1 MIGENN
7 YWLLNNTTSFFRCGV
22 ILLVSNTFLTT
33 MKHNP
38 YKPDY
43 ECPSDIVEK
52 AIKLASTES
61 ASNLSAKSK
70 ERYDAYDL
78 AAELHDLHDMIYA
91 QTGERNAG
99 LKVLEQIA
107 DNVLRCNAE
116 SSRSDVEITINIGCN
131 NTGYDEEFEWDAT
144 HEQTISL
151 KHETQALS
159 FTLCSIGYVYLFSPE
174 TPYKDASEINLH
186 ECLASLQPLT
196 EKPKFSDDVKA
207 IVNHREAIIPADM
220 LNQNT
225 FWYSFLQYKGI
236 NEHLNNFKLE
246 DIPQDK
252 VFDDF
257 NFAAASYEEEIGFV
271 QQANYSMNTP

>member
-1 MIGENN
+1 
-7 YWLLNNTTSFFRCGV
+7 
-22 ILLVSNTFLTT
+22 
-33 MKHNP
+33 
-38 YKPDY
+38 
-43 ECPSDIVEK
+43 
-52 AIKLASTES
+52 
-61 ASNLSAKSK
+61 
-70 ERYDAYDL
+70 
-78 AAELHDLHDMIYA
+78 MIYA

-144 HEQTISL
+144 HEQTITF

-196 EKPKFSDDVKA
+196 EKPKFWDDVKA
-207 IVNHREAIIPADM
+207 IVNNREAIIPADM

-225 FWYSFLQYKGI
+225 FWYGFLQYKGI

-252 VFDDF
+252 VLDDF
-257 NFAAASYEEEIGFV
+257 NFAATSYEEEIGFV